1 MFDQSKIMAETTGFK
16 KELGLFDS
24 SMLVAGSMIGSGIF
38 IVTASM
44 SQQLGSPGWILV
56 VWLLT
61 GLLTL
66 MAALG
71 YGELAGMFPKA
82 GGQYVYLTEAYG
94 KGTGFVFGLITFFV
108 VQTGV
113 IAAVAIAFAKFSGVI
128 FPWISN
134 TNILWDLSF
143 QIRDF
148 TSSNPSAVWF
158 NYVGITS
165 QQFVGVLLIGLLSV
179 NNLMGVKNAKIVQ
192 GIFTVAKIGSLL
204 FLIIAGIYV
213 GINSDAF
220 AYNWSQF
227 WDARTTTFSKIGGI
241 SKETLQGGQLVIV
254 IGIAM
259 VGSLFSCDAW
269 NNITYTAGE
278 VKNPQRNIPYSLM
291 IGTGIVV
298 LLYFMANVAYFM
310 LLPVDGNPDGVTALA
325 RGAMWAE
332 EGRIGAAAAEVIF
345 GSAAVIMMAVM
356 IMVST
361 FGCNNGLIM
370 AGARLYYA
378 MAKDKLFF
386 KDAGTLNKRSVP
398 GNAIIMQGV
407 WASLLCLSGS
417 YNALLDYVTFAS
429 LLFYVVTIGGII
441 VLRRKRPDAER
452 PYKTLFYP
460 VLPILYIVLAGA
472 ISIDLLIAKWETSR
486 FAIAIIGLGI
496 LSYFFI
502 KRSRRIKV

>member
-1 MFDQSKIMAETTGFK
+1 MSETTNFK

-44 SQQLGSPGWILV
+44 SQQLGSPGWILI

-61 GLLTL
+61 GVLTL

-82 GGQYVYLTEAYG
+82 GGQYVYLAEAYG

-113 IAAVAIAFAKFSGVI
+113 IAAVAIAFAKFSGVLV
-128 FPWISN
+128 PWIN
-134 TNILWDLSF
+134 PENILLDLGF
-143 QIRDF
+143 
-148 TSSNPSAVWF
+148 
-158 NYVGITS
+158 ITISS
-165 QQFVGVLLIGLLSV
+165 QQLVGVALIWLLSG
-179 NNLMGVKNAKIVQ
+179 NNLLGVKNAKVVQ
-192 GIFTVAKIGSLL
+192 GVFTVAKIGSLL
-204 FLIIAGIYV
+204 FLILAGIYV
-213 GINSDAF
+213 GLNSDAF
-220 AYNWSQF
+220 AHNWSQF
-227 WDARTTTFSKIGGI
+227 WDARSTTSSGTGI
-241 SKETLQGGQLVIV
+241 IKESLQGGQLAIV

-310 LLPVDGNPDGVTALA
+310 LLPVDGNPEGATELT
-325 RGAMWAE
+325 RGIMWAE
-332 EGRIGAAAAEVIF
+332 NERVGVAAAGVIF

-386 KDAGTLNKRSVP
+386 KQAGTLNKRSVP
-398 GNAIIMQGV
+398 GNAILMQAV
-407 WASLLCLSGS
+407 WASVLCISGT
-417 YNALLDYVTFAS
+417 YGKLLDYTTFAS

-441 VLRRKRPDAER
+441 ILRRKRPDAER

-460 VLPILYIVLAGA
+460 ILPILYILLAGL
-472 ISIDLLIAKWETSR
+472 ISIDLLIYKWETSR
-486 FAIAIIGLGI
+486 IAISIIGIGI
-496 LSYFFI
+496 LSYLVL
-502 KRSRRIKV
+502 KQSKKAAEKQS

>member
-1 MFDQSKIMAETTGFK
+1 MTKTTHFK

-44 SQQLGSPGWILV
+44 SQQLGSPGWILI
-56 VWLLT
+56 VWLIT
-61 GLLTL
+61 GGLTL

-82 GGQYVYLTEAYG
+82 GGQYVYLSEAYG

-113 IAAVAIAFAKFSGVI
+113 IAAVAIAFAKFSGVL
-128 FPWISN
+128 FPWISPDN
-134 TNILWDLSF
+134 VLLNLGFIK
-143 QIRDF
+143 I
-148 TSSNPSAVWF
+148 N
-158 NYVGITS
+158 S
-165 QQFVGVLLIGLLSV
+165 QQIIGVALIWLLSG
-179 NNLMGVKNAKIVQ
+179 NNLLGVKNAKIVQ

-220 AYNWSQF
+220 AHNWSQF
-227 WDARTTTFSKIGGI
+227 WDARTTTNSGTGI
-241 SKETLQGGQLVIV
+241 IKESLQGGQLAIV
-254 IGIAM
+254 LGIAM

-310 LLPVDGNPDGVTALA
+310 LLPVDGNPEGANILA
-325 RGAMWAE
+325 KGIMWADNE
-332 EGRIGAAAAEVIF
+332 RVGVAAAGVIF

-386 KDAGTLNKRSVP
+386 KQAGNLNKRSVP
-398 GNAIIMQGV
+398 GNAIVMQAV
-407 WASLLCLSGS
+407 WASVLCMSGT
-417 YNALLDYVTFAS
+417 YGKLLDYTTFAS
-429 LLFYVVTIGGII
+429 LLFYVVTIAGII

-452 PYKTLFYP
+452 PYRTLFYP
-460 VLPILYIVLAGA
+460 ILPILYIVLAGL
-472 ISIDLLIAKWETSR
+472 ISIDLLIYKWETSR
-486 FAIAIIGLGI
+486 IAISIIGIGI
-496 LSYFFI
+496 LSYLFI
-502 KRSRRIKV
+502 NRRKNIV

>member
-1 MFDQSKIMAETTGFK
+1 MFDRVFIMADSNNFK

-61 GLLTL
+61 GLLTM

-82 GGQYVYLTEAYG
+82 GGQYVYLAEAYG

-113 IAAVAIAFAKFSGVI
+113 IAAVAIAFAKFSGVL
-128 FPWISN
+128 FEWISPE
-134 TNILWDLSF
+134 NILMSIGQF
-143 QIRDF
+143 KINAQQVV
-148 TSSNPSAVWF
+148 AVSM
-158 NYVGITS
+158 IA
-165 QQFVGVLLIGLLSV
+165 LLSM
-179 NNLMGVKNAKIVQ
+179 NNLMGVKNAKMVQ

-204 FLIIAGIYV
+204 FLIIAGIYA
-213 GINSDAF
+213 GYNSEAF
-220 AYNWSQF
+220 VYNWSQF
-227 WDARTTTFSKIGGI
+227 WSAQSTKLTESGGI
-241 SKETLQGGQLVIV
+241 IKETLQGGQLVVV

-278 VKNPQRNIPYSLM
+278 VKNPQKNIPLSLI
-291 IGTGIVV
+291 IGTGLVV
-298 LLYFMANVAYFM
+298 LLYFMANLAYFM
-310 LLPVDGNPDGVTALA
+310 LLPIDGNPEGTEALS
-325 RGAMWAE
+325 RGIMWAKYDRV
-332 EGRIGAAAAEVIF
+332 GVAAAEVIF
-345 GSAAVIMMAVM
+345 GAAAVIMMAVM

-386 KDAGTLNKRSVP
+386 KQAATLNKRSVP
-398 GNAIIMQGV
+398 GNAIMMQAV
-407 WASLLCLSGS
+407 WASVLCLSGT
-417 YNALLDYVTFAS
+417 YNMLLDYTTFAS
-429 LLFYVVTIGGII
+429 LLFYVVTIAGVI
-441 VLRRKRPDAER
+441 VLRKTRPEAER

-460 VLPILYIVLAGA
+460 LLPILYILCAGF
-472 ISIDLLIAKWETSR
+472 ISIDLLINKWETSR
-486 FAIAIIGLGI
+486 IAIGFIGIGI
-496 LSYFFI
+496 LSYLLI
-502 KRSRRIKV
+502 KRKNTAL

>member
-1 MFDQSKIMAETTGFK
+1 MSETTHFK

-44 SQQLGSPGWILV
+44 SQQLGSPGWILI
-56 VWLLT
+56 VWLIT
-61 GLLTL
+61 GILTL

-82 GGQYVYLTEAYG
+82 GGQYVYLAEAYG

-113 IAAVAIAFAKFSGVI
+113 IAAVAIAFAKFSGVLV
-128 FPWISN
+128 PWISPEN
-134 TNILWDLSF
+134 VLLNLGFI
-143 QIRDF
+143 QI
-148 TSSNPSAVWF
+148 N
-158 NYVGITS
+158 S
-165 QQFVGVLLIGLLSV
+165 QQLIGVALIWLLSG
-179 NNLMGVKNAKIVQ
+179 NNLLGVKNAKVVQ
-192 GIFTVAKIGSLL
+192 GIFTIAKIGSLL

-213 GINSDAF
+213 GLNSEAF
-220 AYNWSQF
+220 SINWSQF
-227 WDARTTTFSKIGGI
+227 WDARTTTINGTGI
-241 SKETLQGGQLVIV
+241 LKESLQGGQLAIV
-254 IGIAM
+254 IGLAM

-298 LLYFMANVAYFM
+298 LLYFMANVSYFM
-310 LLPVDGNPDGVTALA
+310 LLPVDGNPVGTDIIS
-325 RGAMWAE
+325 RGIMWAE
-332 EGRIGAAAAEVIF
+332 NERVGVAAAGVIF
-345 GSAAVIMMAVM
+345 GSTAVIMMAVM

-386 KDAGTLNKRSVP
+386 KQAATLNKRSVP
-398 GNAIIMQGV
+398 GNAIVMQAV
-407 WASLLCLSGS
+407 WASVLCLSGT
-417 YNALLDYVTFAS
+417 YGKLLDYTTFAS
-429 LLFYVVTIGGII
+429 LLFYVVTIAGII

-460 VLPILYIVLAGA
+460 VLPILYIVLAGL
-472 ISIDLLIAKWETSR
+472 ISVDLLVYKWETSR
-486 FAIAIIGLGI
+486 IAISIIGIGI
-496 LSYFFI
+496 LSYFLI
-502 KRSRRIKV
+502 KRSRKNTE

>member
-1 MFDQSKIMAETTGFK
+1 MSQTPHFK

-44 SQQLGSPGWILV
+44 SQQLGSPGWILI
-56 VWLLT
+56 VWLIT
-61 GLLTL
+61 GILTL

-82 GGQYVYLTEAYG
+82 GGQYVYLAEAYG

-113 IAAVAIAFAKFSGVI
+113 IAAVAIAFAKFSGVLV
-128 FPWISN
+128 PWISPDN
-134 TNILWDLSF
+134 VLLNLGFI
-143 QIRDF
+143 QI
-148 TSSNPSAVWF
+148 N
-158 NYVGITS
+158 S
-165 QQFVGVLLIGLLSV
+165 QQLIGVALIWLLSG
-179 NNLMGVKNAKIVQ
+179 NNLLGVKNAKVVQ
-192 GIFTVAKIGSLL
+192 GIFTIAKIGSLL

-213 GINSDAF
+213 GFNSKAF
-220 AYNWSQF
+220 SINWSQF
-227 WDARTTTFSKIGGI
+227 WDARTTINNGTGI
-241 SKETLQGGQLVIV
+241 LKESLQGGQLAIV

-298 LLYFMANVAYFM
+298 LLYFMANISYFM
-310 LLPVDGNPDGVTALA
+310 LLPVDGNPAGTDVIS
-325 RGAMWAE
+325 RGIMWAE
-332 EGRIGAAAAEVIF
+332 NERVGVAAAGVIF
-345 GSAAVIMMAVM
+345 GSTAVIMMAVM

-386 KDAGTLNKRSVP
+386 KQAATLNKRSVP
-398 GNAIIMQGV
+398 GNAIVMQAV
-407 WASLLCLSGS
+407 WASVLCLSGT
-417 YNALLDYVTFAS
+417 YGKLLDYTTFAS
-429 LLFYVVTIGGII
+429 LLFYVVTIAGII

-452 PYKTLFYP
+452 PYKTLLYP
-460 VLPILYIVLAGA
+460 VLPILYIVLAGL
-472 ISIDLLIAKWETSR
+472 ISVDLLIYKWETSR
-486 FAIAIIGLGI
+486 IAISIIGIGI
-496 LSYFFI
+496 LSYFLI
-502 KRSRRIKV
+502 QRSRKNTE

>member
-1 MFDQSKIMAETTGFK
+1 MSETTHFK

-44 SQQLGSPGWILV
+44 SQQLGSPGWILI
-56 VWLLT
+56 VWLIT
-61 GLLTL
+61 GILTL

-82 GGQYVYLTEAYG
+82 GGQYVYLAEAYG

-113 IAAVAIAFAKFSGVI
+113 IAAVAIAFAKFSGVLV
-128 FPWISN
+128 PWISPEN
-134 TNILWDLSF
+134 VLLNLGFI
-143 QIRDF
+143 QI
-148 TSSNPSAVWF
+148 N
-158 NYVGITS
+158 S
-165 QQFVGVLLIGLLSV
+165 QQLIGVALIWLLSG
-179 NNLMGVKNAKIVQ
+179 NNLLGVKNAKVVQ
-192 GIFTVAKIGSLL
+192 GIFTIAKIGSLL

-213 GINSDAF
+213 GLNSEAF
-220 AYNWSQF
+220 SINWSQF
-227 WDARTTTFSKIGGI
+227 WDARTTTINGTGI
-241 SKETLQGGQLVIV
+241 LKESLQGGQLAIV
-254 IGIAM
+254 IGLAM

-298 LLYFMANVAYFM
+298 LLYFMANVSYFM
-310 LLPVDGNPDGVTALA
+310 LLPVDGNPVGTDIIS
-325 RGAMWAE
+325 RGIMWAE
-332 EGRIGAAAAEVIF
+332 NERVGVAAAGVIF
-345 GSAAVIMMAVM
+345 GSTAVIIMAVM

-361 FGCNNGLIM
+361 FGCNNGLRM

-386 KDAGTLNKRSVP
+386 KQAATLNKRSVP
-398 GNAIIMQGV
+398 GNAIVMQAV
-407 WASLLCLSGS
+407 WASVLCLSGT
-417 YNALLDYVTFAS
+417 YGKLLDYTTFAS
-429 LLFYVVTIGGII
+429 LLFYVVTIAGII

-460 VLPILYIVLAGA
+460 VLPILYIVLAGL
-472 ISIDLLIAKWETSR
+472 ISVDLLVYKWETSR
-486 FAIAIIGLGI
+486 IAISIIGIGI
-496 LSYFFI
+496 LSYFLI
-502 KRSRRIKV
+502 KRSRKNTE

>member
-1 MFDQSKIMAETTGFK
+1 MSETTHFK

-44 SQQLGSPGWILV
+44 SQQLGSPGWILI
-56 VWLLT
+56 VWLIT
-61 GLLTL
+61 GILTL

-82 GGQYVYLTEAYG
+82 GGQYVYLAEAYG

-113 IAAVAIAFAKFSGVI
+113 IAAVAIAFAKFSGVLV
-128 FPWISN
+128 PWISPEN
-134 TNILWDLSF
+134 VLLNLGFI
-143 QIRDF
+143 QI
-148 TSSNPSAVWF
+148 N
-158 NYVGITS
+158 S
-165 QQFVGVLLIGLLSV
+165 QQLIGVALIWLLSG
-179 NNLMGVKNAKIVQ
+179 NNLLGVKNAKVVQ
-192 GIFTVAKIGSLL
+192 GIFTIAKIGSLL

-213 GINSDAF
+213 GLNSEAF
-220 AYNWSQF
+220 SINWSQF
-227 WDARTTTFSKIGGI
+227 WDARTTTINGTGI
-241 SKETLQGGQLVIV
+241 LKESLQGGQLAIL
-254 IGIAM
+254 IGLAM

-298 LLYFMANVAYFM
+298 LLYFMANVSYFM
-310 LLPVDGNPDGVTALA
+310 LLPVDGNPVGTDIIS
-325 RGAMWAE
+325 RGIMWAE
-332 EGRIGAAAAEVIF
+332 NERVGVAAAGVIF
-345 GSAAVIMMAVM
+345 GSTAVIIMAVM

-386 KDAGTLNKRSVP
+386 KQAATLNKRSVP
-398 GNAIIMQGV
+398 GNAIVMQAV
-407 WASLLCLSGS
+407 WASVLCLSGT
-417 YNALLDYVTFAS
+417 YGKLLDYTTFAS
-429 LLFYVVTIGGII
+429 LLFYVVTIAGII

-460 VLPILYIVLAGA
+460 VLPILYIVLAGL
-472 ISIDLLIAKWETSR
+472 ISVDLLVYKWETSR
-486 FAIAIIGLGI
+486 IAISIIGIGI
-496 LSYFFI
+496 LSYFLI
-502 KRSRRIKV
+502 KRSRKNTE

>member
-1 MFDQSKIMAETTGFK
+1 MSETTNFK

-44 SQQLGSPGWILV
+44 SQQLGSPGWILI

-61 GLLTL
+61 GVLTL

-82 GGQYVYLTEAYG
+82 GGQYVYLAEAYG

-113 IAAVAIAFAKFSGVI
+113 IAAVAIAFAKFSGVLV
-128 FPWISN
+128 PWIN
-134 TNILWDLSF
+134 PENILL
-143 QIRDF
+143 DF
-148 TSSNPSAVWF
+148 GFVTIS
-158 NYVGITS
+158 S
-165 QQFVGVLLIGLLSV
+165 QQLVGVTLIWLLSG
-179 NNLMGVKNAKIVQ
+179 NNLLGVKNAKVVQ

-204 FLIIAGIYV
+204 FLILAGIYV

-220 AYNWSQF
+220 AHNWSQF
-227 WDARTTTFSKIGGI
+227 WDARSTTSSTSGI
-241 SKETLQGGQLVIV
+241 IKESLQGGQLAIV

-310 LLPVDGNPDGVTALA
+310 LLPVDGNPEGATELA
-325 RGAMWAE
+325 RGIMWAE
-332 EGRIGAAAAEVIF
+332 NERVGVAAAGVIF

-386 KDAGTLNKRSVP
+386 KQAGTLNKRSVP
-398 GNAIIMQGV
+398 GNAILMQAV
-407 WASLLCLSGS
+407 WASVLCISGT
-417 YNALLDYVTFAS
+417 YGKLLDYTTFAS

-441 VLRRKRPDAER
+441 ILRRKRPDAER

-460 VLPILYIVLAGA
+460 ILPILYIVLAGL
-472 ISIDLLIAKWETSR
+472 ISVDLLIYKWETSR
-486 FAIAIIGLGI
+486 IAISIIGIGI
-496 LSYFFI
+496 LSYLVL
-502 KRSRRIKV
+502 KQSKKTS

>member
-1 MFDQSKIMAETTGFK
+1 MSETTHFK

-44 SQQLGSPGWILV
+44 SQQLGSPGWILI
-56 VWLLT
+56 VWLIT
-61 GLLTL
+61 GILTL

-82 GGQYVYLTEAYG
+82 GGQYVYLAEAYG

-113 IAAVAIAFAKFSGVI
+113 IAAVAIAFAKFSGVLV
-128 FPWISN
+128 PWISPEN
-134 TNILWDLSF
+134 VLLNLGFI
-143 QIRDF
+143 QI
-148 TSSNPSAVWF
+148 N
-158 NYVGITS
+158 S
-165 QQFVGVLLIGLLSV
+165 QQLIGVALIWLLSG
-179 NNLMGVKNAKIVQ
+179 NNLLGVKNAKVVQ
-192 GIFTVAKIGSLL
+192 GIFTIAKIGSLL

-213 GINSDAF
+213 GLNSEAF
-220 AYNWSQF
+220 SINWSQF
-227 WDARTTTFSKIGGI
+227 WDARTTTINGTGI
-241 SKETLQGGQLVIV
+241 LKESLQGGQLAIV
-254 IGIAM
+254 IGLAM

-298 LLYFMANVAYFM
+298 LLYFMANVSYFM
-310 LLPVDGNPDGVTALA
+310 LLPVDGNPVGTDIIS
-325 RGAMWAE
+325 RGIMWAE
-332 EGRIGAAAAEVIF
+332 NERVGVAAAGVIF
-345 GSAAVIMMAVM
+345 GSTAVIIMAVM

-386 KDAGTLNKRSVP
+386 KQAATLNKRSVP
-398 GNAIIMQGV
+398 GNAIVMQAV
-407 WASLLCLSGS
+407 WASVLCLSGT
-417 YNALLDYVTFAS
+417 YGKLLDYTTFAS
-429 LLFYVVTIGGII
+429 LLFYVVTIAGII

-460 VLPILYIVLAGA
+460 VLPILYIVLAGL
-472 ISIDLLIAKWETSR
+472 ISVDLLVYKWETSR
-486 FAIAIIGLGI
+486 IAISIIGIGI
-496 LSYFFI
+496 LSYFLI
-502 KRSRRIKV
+502 KRSRKNTE

>member
-1 MFDQSKIMAETTGFK
+1 MSETTHFK

-44 SQQLGSPGWILV
+44 SQQLGSPGWILI
-56 VWLLT
+56 VWLIT
-61 GLLTL
+61 GVLTL

-82 GGQYVYLTEAYG
+82 GGQYVYLSEAYG

-113 IAAVAIAFAKFSGVI
+113 IAAVAIAFAKFSGVL
-128 FPWISN
+128 FPWISPDRVLIN
-134 TNILWDLSF
+134 LGFIKIN
-143 QIRDF
+143 
-148 TSSNPSAVWF
+148 
-158 NYVGITS
+158 S
-165 QQFVGVLLIGLLSV
+165 QQIVGVALIWLLSG
-179 NNLMGVKNAKIVQ
+179 NNLLGVKNAKIVQ
-192 GIFTVAKIGSLL
+192 GIFTIAKIGSLL

-220 AYNWSQF
+220 AHNWSQF
-227 WDARTTTFSKIGGI
+227 WDARTTTSSGTGI
-241 SKETLQGGQLVIV
+241 IKETLKDGQLAIV
-254 IGIAM
+254 LGIAM

-278 VKNPQRNIPYSLM
+278 VKNPQRNIPFSLM

-298 LLYFMANVAYFM
+298 LLYFLANVAYFM
-310 LLPVDGNPDGVTALA
+310 LLPVDGNPEGANILA
-325 RGAMWAE
+325 KGIMWADNE
-332 EGRIGAAAAEVIF
+332 RVGVAAAGVIF
-345 GSAAVIMMAVM
+345 GSGAVIMMAVM

-386 KDAGTLNKRSVP
+386 KQAGSLNKRSVP
-398 GNAIIMQGV
+398 GNAIIMQAV
-407 WASLLCLSGS
+407 WASILCMSGT
-417 YNALLDYVTFAS
+417 YGKLLDYTTFAS
-429 LLFYVVTIGGII
+429 LLFYVVTIAGII

-460 VLPILYIVLAGA
+460 ILPILYIILAGL
-472 ISIDLLIAKWETSR
+472 ISVDLLIYKWETSR
-486 FAIAIIGLGI
+486 IAISIIGLGI
-496 LSYFFI
+496 LSYLLI
-502 KRSRRIKV
+502 NRSKNKS

>member
-1 MFDQSKIMAETTGFK
+1 MVKSTEFK

-38 IVTASM
+38 IVTAGM
-44 SQQLGSPGWILV
+44 TQQLGSPGWILV
-56 VWLLT
+56 VWLIT
-61 GLLTL
+61 GVLTL

-82 GGQYVYLTEAYG
+82 GGQYVYLAEAYG

-113 IAAVAIAFAKFSGVI
+113 IAAVAIAFAKFSGVLI
-128 FPWISN
+128 PWISPE
-134 TNILWDLSF
+134 NILLDLGAI
-143 QIRDF
+143 QI
-148 TSSNPSAVWF
+148 N
-158 NYVGITS
+158 S
-165 QQFVGVLLIGLLSV
+165 QQFIGVALIWLLSG
-179 NNLMGVKNAKIVQ
+179 NNLLGIKNAKIVQ
-192 GIFTVAKIGSLL
+192 GVFTVAKIGSLL
-204 FLIIAGIYV
+204 LLILAGIYV

-220 AYNWSQF
+220 AHNLSQF
-227 WDARTTTFSKIGGI
+227 WDARSTKIGATGGI
-241 SKETLQGGQLVIV
+241 IKESLQNGQLVIV

-298 LLYFMANVAYFM
+298 LLYFLANVSYFM
-310 LLPVDGNPDGVTALA
+310 LLPVDGDPLGADVLS
-325 RGAMWAE
+325 RGIMWAE
-332 EGRIGAAAAEVIF
+332 NERVGVAAAGVIF
-345 GSAAVIMMAVM
+345 GGAAIFVMALM

-386 KDAGTLNKRSVP
+386 KQAARINTKGVP
-398 GNAIIMQGV
+398 GNAIIMQAF
-407 WASLLCLSGS
+407 WASILCLSGT
-417 YNALLDYVTFAS
+417 YGKLLDYTTFAS
-429 LLFYVVTIGGII
+429 LLFYVITIGGII
-441 VLRRKRPDAER
+441 VLRIKRPEAER

-460 VLPILYIVLAGA
+460 LLPILYIVLAGS
-472 ISIDLLIAKWETSR
+472 ISVILLVYKWETSR
-486 FAIAIIGLGI
+486 IAISIIGLGI
-496 LSYFFI
+496 LSYLVI
-502 KRSRRIKV
+502 KRRKKAEDNDF

>member
-1 MFDQSKIMAETTGFK
+1 MQESLENKGDLLTKETSTKPNEFK

-44 SQQLGSPGWILV
+44 AQQLGSPGWILL
-56 VWLLT
+56 VWLVT
-61 GLLTL
+61 GVLTL

-94 KGTGFVFGLITFFV
+94 KGTGYVFGLITFFV

-113 IAAVAIAFAKFSGVI
+113 IAAVAIAFAKFSGVL
-128 FPWISN
+128 FDWISPQNIFLNLGFIQFN
-134 TNILWDLSF
+134 T
-143 QIRDF
+143 
-148 TSSNPSAVWF
+148 
-158 NYVGITS
+158 
-165 QQFVGVLLIGLLSV
+165 QQLVGVALIALLSW
-179 NNLMGVKNAKIVQ
+179 NNLMGIKNAKIVQ

-213 GINSDAF
+213 GINSEAF
-220 AYNWSQF
+220 AHNWSQF
-227 WDARTTTFSKIGGI
+227 WDARTTTLSKTGI
-241 SKETLQGGQLVIV
+241 LKESLQSGQLVIV
-254 IGIAM
+254 IGVAM

-278 VKNPQRNIPYSLM
+278 VKNPQRNIPLSLL

-298 LLYFMANVAYFM
+298 LLYFLANVSYFM
-310 LLPVDGNPDGVTALA
+310 LLPVDGNPNATDIAG
-325 RGAMWAE
+325 RGIMWAE
-332 EGRIGAAAAEVIF
+332 NERVGVAAAGIIF
-345 GSAAVIMMAVM
+345 GGAAVIMMAVM

-386 KDAGTLNKRSVP
+386 KQAGTLNKTGVP
-398 GNAIIMQGV
+398 GNAIKMQAF
-407 WASLLCLSGS
+407 WASILCLSGT
-417 YNALLDYVTFAS
+417 YGKLLDYTTFAS
-429 LLFYVVTIGGII
+429 LLFYVITIAGII
-441 VLRRKRPDAER
+441 VLRKKQPNTPR
-452 PYKTLFYP
+452 PYKTIFYP
-460 VLPILYIVLAGA
+460 ILPILYILMAGS
-472 ISIDLLIAKWETSR
+472 ISVILLIYKWETSSI
-486 FAIAIIGLGI
+486 AIGIIGLGI
-496 LSYFFI
+496 LSYI
-502 KRSRRIKV
+502 IINQSHKRRLMDNG

>member
-1 MFDQSKIMAETTGFK
+1 MSETTHFK

-44 SQQLGSPGWILV
+44 SQQLGSPGWILI
-56 VWLLT
+56 VWLIT
-61 GLLTL
+61 GILTL

-82 GGQYVYLTEAYG
+82 GGQYVYLAEAYG

-113 IAAVAIAFAKFSGVI
+113 IAAVAIAFAKFSGVLV
-128 FPWISN
+128 PWISPEN
-134 TNILWDLSF
+134 VLLNLGFI
-143 QIRDF
+143 QI
-148 TSSNPSAVWF
+148 N
-158 NYVGITS
+158 S
-165 QQFVGVLLIGLLSV
+165 QQLIGVALIWLLSG
-179 NNLMGVKNAKIVQ
+179 NNLLGVKNAKVVQ
-192 GIFTVAKIGSLL
+192 GIFTIAKIGSLL

-213 GINSDAF
+213 GLNSEAF
-220 AYNWSQF
+220 SINWSQF
-227 WDARTTTFSKIGGI
+227 WDARTTNINGTGI
-241 SKETLQGGQLVIV
+241 LKESLQGGQLAIV
-254 IGIAM
+254 IGLAM

-298 LLYFMANVAYFM
+298 LLYFMANVSYFM
-310 LLPVDGNPDGVTALA
+310 LLPVDGNPVGTDIIS
-325 RGAMWAE
+325 RGIMWAE
-332 EGRIGAAAAEVIF
+332 NERVGVAAAGVIF
-345 GSAAVIMMAVM
+345 GSTAVIIMAVM

-386 KDAGTLNKRSVP
+386 KQAATLNKRSVP
-398 GNAIIMQGV
+398 GNAIVMQAV
-407 WASLLCLSGS
+407 WASVLCLSGT
-417 YNALLDYVTFAS
+417 YGKLLDYTTFAS
-429 LLFYVVTIGGII
+429 LLFYVVTIAGII

-460 VLPILYIVLAGA
+460 VLPILYIVLAGL
-472 ISIDLLIAKWETSR
+472 ISVDLLVYKWETSR
-486 FAIAIIGLGI
+486 IAISIIGIGI
-496 LSYFFI
+496 LSYFLI
-502 KRSRRIKV
+502 KRSRKNTE

>member
-1 MFDQSKIMAETTGFK
+1 MSETTHFK

-44 SQQLGSPGWILV
+44 SQQLGSPGWILI
-56 VWLLT
+56 VWLIT
-61 GLLTL
+61 GILTL

-82 GGQYVYLTEAYG
+82 GGQYVYLAEAYG

-113 IAAVAIAFAKFSGVI
+113 IAAVAIAFAKFSGVLV
-128 FPWISN
+128 PWISPEN
-134 TNILWDLSF
+134 VLLNLGF
-143 QIRDF
+143 VQI
-148 TSSNPSAVWF
+148 N
-158 NYVGITS
+158 S
-165 QQFVGVLLIGLLSV
+165 QQLIGVALIWLLSG
-179 NNLMGVKNAKIVQ
+179 NNLLGVKNAKVVQ
-192 GIFTVAKIGSLL
+192 GIFTIAKIGSLL

-213 GINSDAF
+213 GFNSEAF
-220 AYNWSQF
+220 SINWSQF
-227 WDARTTTFSKIGGI
+227 WDARTTTISGTGI
-241 SKETLQGGQLVIV
+241 LKESLQGGQLAIV

-298 LLYFMANVAYFM
+298 LLYFMANVSYFM
-310 LLPVDGNPDGVTALA
+310 LLPVDGNPVGNDIIS
-325 RGAMWAE
+325 RGIMWAE
-332 EGRIGAAAAEVIF
+332 NERVGVAAAGVIF
-345 GSAAVIMMAVM
+345 GSTAVIMMAVM

-386 KDAGTLNKRSVP
+386 KQAATLNKRSVP
-398 GNAIIMQGV
+398 GNAIVMQAV
-407 WASLLCLSGS
+407 WASVLCLSGT
-417 YNALLDYVTFAS
+417 YGKLLDYTTFAS
-429 LLFYVVTIGGII
+429 LLFYVVTIAGII

-460 VLPILYIVLAGA
+460 VLPILYIVLAGL
-472 ISIDLLIAKWETSR
+472 ISVDLLVYKWETSR
-486 FAIAIIGLGI
+486 IAISIIGIGI
-496 LSYFFI
+496 LSYFLI
-502 KRSRRIKV
+502 QRSRKNTE

>member
-1 MFDQSKIMAETTGFK
+1 MSEVTKFK

-38 IVTASM
+38 IVTAEM
-44 SQQLGSPGWILV
+44 SRQVGSPGWILLI
-56 VWLLT
+56 WLIT
-61 GLLTL
+61 GVITL

-94 KGTGFVFGLITFFV
+94 RGTGFVFGLITFFV

-113 IAAVAIAFAKFSGVI
+113 IAAVAIAFAKFSGVLV
-128 FPWISN
+128 PWISPD
-134 TNILWDLSF
+134 NILLDLHYIKFS
-143 QIRDF
+143 
-148 TSSNPSAVWF
+148 
-158 NYVGITS
+158 S
-165 QQFVGVLLIGLLSV
+165 QQLIGVSLIWLLSG
-179 NNLMGVKNAKIVQ
+179 NNLLGIKNAKIVQ

-213 GINSDAF
+213 GYNSEAF
-220 AYNWSQF
+220 AHNWSLF
-227 WDARTTTFSKIGGI
+227 WETGTTTKTATGI
-241 SKETLQGGQLVIV
+241 FKESLQGGQLAIV

-298 LLYFMANVAYFM
+298 ILYFMANLAYFM
-310 LLPVDGNPDGVTALA
+310 LLPVDGSADGATILS
-325 RGAMWAE
+325 RGIMWAE
-332 EGRIGAAAAEVIF
+332 NERVGVAAAGVIF
-345 GSAAVIMMAVM
+345 GSSAIVMMAVM
-356 IMVST
+356 IMIST

-386 KDAGTLNKRSVP
+386 KQAGTLNSKSVP
-398 GNAIIMQGV
+398 GKAIIMQAV
-407 WASLLCLSGS
+407 WASVLCISGT
-417 YNALLDYVTFAS
+417 YGKLLDYTTFAS
-429 LLFYVVTIGGII
+429 LLFYVVTIAGII
-441 VLRRKRPDAER
+441 VLRKTQPNTER

-460 VLPILYIVLAGA
+460 VLPILYILIAGL
-472 ISIDLLIAKWETSR
+472 ISLDLLIFKWETSR
-486 FAIAIIGLGI
+486 IAISIIGLGM
-496 LSYFFI
+496 LSYFVI
-502 KRSRRIKV
+502 NKLKKNEG